1 MGTLEEGRMSASLL
15 GKILGFL
22 TGGEGRFMLQ
32 VDRYRPSDS
41 LDGREHAAV
50 YMQAWEMWAYAY
62 VPREGVDYREV
73 FEKLIGS
80 GIPHVEL
87 IIVFK
92 KSDLGNQVERVCFL
106 IPENPNG
113 SPRNLADYGLEPVSD
128 EDWLLHTIGLP
139 EPEVQI

>member
-1 MGTLEEGRMSASLL
+1 MIASFL

-22 TGGEGRFMLQ
+22 TGGMGRFMLQ
-32 VDRYRPSDS
+32 VKRHRSGDS
-41 LDGREHAAV
+41 FDGREHASV
-50 YMQAWEMWAYAY
+50 YMQTWGTWAYAY
-62 VPREGVDYREV
+62 VPKEGVDYREA

-80 GIPHVEL
+80 GICHMEL

-106 IPENPNG
+106 IPEDQNG
-113 SPRNLADYGLEPVSD
+113 SPRNLADYGLEPVFD

-139 EPEVQI
+139 EQEVHI

>member
-1 MGTLEEGRMSASLL
+1 MSASLL

-32 VDRYRPSDS
+32 VDRHRPSNP

-50 YMQAWEMWAYAY
+50 YMQAWGTWAYAY
-62 VPREGVDYREV
+62 VPKEGVDYREA
-73 FEKLIGS
+73 FGELIGS
-80 GIPHVEL
+80 GIPHMEL

-106 IPENPNG
+106 IPENKDG
-113 SPRNLADYGLEPVSD
+113 SPRNLADYGLEPVFD
-128 EDWLLHTIGLP
+128 EEWLLHTIGLP